1 MIIEVFSRLQDE
13 PSQRVMRK
21 LALDYVNFAKEC
33 WVHTAVR
40 VSTLFQQILKN
51 SIQQSSSETRQVPSD
66 HYRTLYTC
74 LSLFLILYVPEYGLE
89 NAPVGDDLMEWLNTH
104 FIEPS
109 SEEGDHLSTLEHP
122 WADETFWS
130 FLTRF
135 DTSTSYTFFPL

>member
-1 MIIEVFSRLQDE
+1 
-13 PSQRVMRK
+13 MRK

-40 VSTLFQQILKN
+40 VSTWFLQILNN

-74 LSLFLILYVPEYGLE
+74 LSLFVILYVPEYGLE

-109 SEEGDHLSTLEHP
+109 TEEGDHLSTLEHP
-122 WADETFWS
+122 WADETFWP

-135 DTSTSYTFFPL
+135 VISYIFFPFLTFPQGRLSED

>member
-1 MIIEVFSRLQDE
+1 
-13 PSQRVMRK
+13 MRK

-40 VSTLFQQILKN
+40 ASTWFLQILNN

-74 LSLFLILYVPEYGLE
+74 LSLFVILYVPEYGLE

-109 SEEGDHLSTLEHP
+109 TEEGDHLSTLEHP
-122 WADETFWS
+122 WADETFWP

-135 DTSTSYTFFPL
+135 VISYIFFPFLTFPQGRLSED